1 LSERLRKINRAN
13 AFTKTECRNCIST
26 ACLEGAASNPAD
38 YSRLKPLRV
47 RIKLNVNGA
56 ASLAGRPAV
65 GGFRAAWHS
74 YNFVEQNSTNSREEK
89 LSVRNQTLHVSRV
102 SFIHQRQFLQAAH
115 TIRPL
120 GAQQMPLAGMR
131 THNFSVLRNLET
143 LCRASMG
150 L

>member
-1 LSERLRKINRAN
+1 
-13 AFTKTECRNCIST
+13 
-26 ACLEGAASNPAD
+26 
-38 YSRLKPLRV
+38 
-47 RIKLNVNGA
+47 VNGA

-74 YNFVEQNSTNSREEK
+74 YNFVEQNFTN

-143 LCRASMG
+143 LCRASMC

>member
-1 LSERLRKINRAN
+1 
-13 AFTKTECRNCIST
+13 
-26 ACLEGAASNPAD
+26 
-38 YSRLKPLRV
+38 
-47 RIKLNVNGA
+47 VNGA

-74 YNFVEQNSTNSREEK
+74 YNFVEQK
-89 LSVRNQTLHVSRV
+89 LLSVRNQPFHVARV
-102 SFIHQRQFLQAAH
+102 GLIHQRQFLQATH

-143 LCRASMG
+143 LCRPSMC